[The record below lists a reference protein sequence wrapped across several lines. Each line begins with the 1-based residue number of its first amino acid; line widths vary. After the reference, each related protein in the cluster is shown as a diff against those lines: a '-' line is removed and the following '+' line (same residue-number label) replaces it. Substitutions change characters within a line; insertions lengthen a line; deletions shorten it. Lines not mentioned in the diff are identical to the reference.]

1 MSAQPVDDAVV
12 DIRHVPG
19 ASRFEVVVDGA
30 VAGFAAYRREGDAFA
45 FTHTEV
51 SDEYEGRGLASRL
64 VRAALETVAADDGT
78 VLPYCPFVRSYLQ
91 RHRDLAHLVPAA
103 RRGEFGLD

>member
-12 DIRHVPG
+12 DIRHLPG
-19 ASRFEVVVDGA
+19 TSRFEVVVDGA
-30 VAGFAAYRREGDAFA
+30 VAGFAAYRREGDAYA

-51 SDEYEGRGLASRL
+51 AEEYEGRGLGSRL
-64 VRAALETVAADDGT
+64 VRAALQTVAAGEGT

-91 RHRDLAHLVPAA
+91 RHRDLAYLVPAE
-103 RRGEFGLD
+103 RHGEFGL

>member
-12 DIRHVPG
+12 DIRHLPG
-19 ASRFEVVVDGA
+19 TSRFEVVVDGA
-30 VAGFAAYRREGDAFA
+30 VAGFAAYRREGDAYA

-51 SDEYEGRGLASRL
+51 AEEYEGRGLGSRL
-64 VRAALETVAADDGT
+64 VRAALQTVAAGEGT

-91 RHRDLAHLVPAA
+91 RHRDLAYLVPGA
-103 RRGEFGLD
+103 RHGEFGL